1 MGLTAGVITIALG
14 LFMLVFVRGGLLA
27 ALIPILG
34 IVLFVIAMVQG
45 KRLVKNGD
53 KRQGKRIQVVAQIG
67 FMMIMASLVIIAIN
81 LVR

>member
-1 MGLTAGVITIALG
+1 MGLTAGAITIALG

-27 ALIPILG
+27 ALIPIVG
-34 IVLFVIAMVQG
+34 IVLSVIAMVQG

-53 KRQGKRIQVVAQIG
+53 IRQGKRIQVVAQIG
-67 FMMIMASLVIIAIN
+67 GLMIMASLVIIAIN